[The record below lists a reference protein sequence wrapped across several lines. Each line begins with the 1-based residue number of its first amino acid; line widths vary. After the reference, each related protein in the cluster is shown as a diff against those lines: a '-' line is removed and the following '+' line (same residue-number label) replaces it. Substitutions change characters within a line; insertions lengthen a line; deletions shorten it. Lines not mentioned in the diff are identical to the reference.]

1 MDKLYKLKDMLC
13 EELEEY
19 SREEQVDMK
28 NLQAI
33 DTLAHAIKNIDKI
46 IESEE
51 GEYSN
56 ESYNSYGNYRGTTR
70 MANDSRYAM
79 RGRKRDSMGRY
90 ARDGGYS
97 RAENDF
103 RMELEDMMRN
113 APTEQERM
121 KYQRM
126 LDEM

>member
-1 MDKLYKLKDMLC
+1 MLC

-28 NLQAI
+28 NLEII
-33 DTLAHAIKNIDKI
+33 DKLAHAIKNIDKI

-56 ESYNSYGNYRGTTR
+56 ESYNSYGSYRGTSR
-70 MANDSRYAM
+70 MANNSRYAM

-90 ARDGGYS
+90 SREGGYS

>member
-1 MDKLYKLKDMLC
+1 
-13 EELEEY
+13 
-19 SREEQVDMK
+19 MK

-90 ARDGGYS
+90 AREGGYS